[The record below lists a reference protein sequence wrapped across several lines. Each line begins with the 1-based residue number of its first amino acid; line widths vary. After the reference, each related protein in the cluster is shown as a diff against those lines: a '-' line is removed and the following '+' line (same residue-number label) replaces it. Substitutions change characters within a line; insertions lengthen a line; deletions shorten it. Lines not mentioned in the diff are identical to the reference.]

1 MSQAFTAYFP
11 LSLPLPVALALGAV
25 LLVLLAVTAVL
36 VSLRKPARVRA
47 PDWGHG
53 RDSGREAGA
62 ARDGEPER
70 IFRLGHL
77 RIDSL
82 GDLSEPPRGRH

>member
-1 MSQAFTAYFP
+1 MSQAFAAF
-11 LSLPLPVALALGAV
+11 LPLPVALALGAV
-25 LLVLLAVTAVL
+25 LLVLLAVTGVL

-47 PDWGHG
+47 PDWVHG
-53 RDSGREAGA
+53 R
-62 ARDGEPER
+62 EPRPFQDEDPEPM
-70 IFRLGHL
+70 FRLGHL